1 MGTHNSIRARTRK
14 PTSEI
19 RTVNTAHEIDTRPP
33 SDRISGP
40 PSQEAIAA
48 RAYALFLARG
58 AAHGDDWADWLRAE
72 AELRS
77 EGTPATGRSSH
88 STARGDDTSGT
99 GNEDRRVRHA

>member
-14 PTSEI
+14 PTTTVK
-19 RTVNTAHEIDTRPP
+19 TVNTPHDIDTAPP
-33 SDRISGP
+33 SGGISGP
-40 PSQEAIAA
+40 PPEEAIAA

-77 EGTPATGRSSH
+77 EGTPAPGQSEPQHGS
-88 STARGDDTSGT
+88 
-99 GNEDRRVRHA
+99 RR